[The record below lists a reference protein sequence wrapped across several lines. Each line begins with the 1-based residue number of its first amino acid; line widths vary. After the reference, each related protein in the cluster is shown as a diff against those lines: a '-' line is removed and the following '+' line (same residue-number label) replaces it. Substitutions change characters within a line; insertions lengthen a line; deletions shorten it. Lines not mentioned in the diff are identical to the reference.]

1 MTIASVGATET
12 RSEICG
18 IRTCLSLHSWEM
30 QGDFDKMQGGHN
42 RNTAKSQRISRGWTR
57 LFRRKEQGKVIFDSR
72 DLIPVGFG
80 SRSPTHQGRTMSF
93 VPNGYLSIRE
103 ALNRLGREL
112 FPAGW
117 TGEEYKARRGL
128 ISEEEWLRIK
138 DLPPPRGGG
147 AQDRGPM
154 MRSTPAAKP
163 GLHSSGD
170 PSDPSYQEE
179 YRARQRHVD
188 AQQRLRQLLEAGQLE
203 AAILDPFTGALHQA
217 TTSLWRRHDAD
228 RLIEKGQAPIPRS
241 RNTGSVLV
249 KRFAESNV
257 DTKPIPQAKIQ
268 EAIVALKEKLAT
280 ESLTRS
286 EQADFLR
293 QTFSAYRI
301 TERQLR
307 QIFRAV
313 PMRTGRPR
321 KSDA

>member
-1 MTIASVGATET
+1 
-12 RSEICG
+12 
-18 IRTCLSLHSWEM
+18 
-30 QGDFDKMQGGHN
+30 
-42 RNTAKSQRISRGWTR
+42 
-57 LFRRKEQGKVIFDSR
+57 
-72 DLIPVGFG
+72 
-80 SRSPTHQGRTMSF
+80 MSF

-112 FPAGW
+112 FPSEW

-138 DLPPPRGGG
+138 DLPPARGGG
-147 AQDRGPM
+147 AQDIGPR

-163 GLHSSGD
+163 GPHSSGD

-179 YRARQRHVD
+179 YRARQRYVD
-188 AQQRLRQLLEAGQLE
+188 AQQWLRQLLEAGQLE
-203 AAILDPFTGALHQA
+203 AAILDPFTGTLHQA

-249 KRFAESNV
+249 KRFVESNV

-286 EQADFLR
+286 EQAEFLR

-313 PMRTGRPR
+313 PMPTGRPR